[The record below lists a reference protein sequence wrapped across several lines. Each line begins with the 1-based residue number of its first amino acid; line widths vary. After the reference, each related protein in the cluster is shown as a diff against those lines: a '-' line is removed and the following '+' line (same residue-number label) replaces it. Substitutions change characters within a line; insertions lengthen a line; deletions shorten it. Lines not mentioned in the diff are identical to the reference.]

1 MNNEYYVLKEI
12 PKLNLY
18 KTSEIYAVLNEPI
31 ILKKINK
38 YDFLPKIISS
48 FQDYDN
54 LYLVTNFFEG
64 DILHN
69 YKNEIFSE
77 EKIKFISACVIQSL
91 IYLRKQKI
99 INRDIR
105 MKNIIMD
112 KNRYVNVIDFSYAI
126 EYSNI
131 RKNQTN
137 IITNKLEIS
146 PEILNHSSYD
156 YNVDYYNLG
165 VVIYYLIFKKY
176 VNRVKKQN
184 NLTEIF
190 IDSKNIK
197 NYTSTCIDFL
207 NKLLITDYKTRI
219 GFNNIDE
226 LKNHLWF
233 KGFNWKK
240 LKKKKMKSPLI
251 YMKKKPFTFECHK
264 FKISNLKRNKF
275 INLLKKIKYKFLF
288 KNYDFVNKDI
298 INKFLIS
305 INSPKNKKN
314 KMNKNLIK

>member
-18 KTSEIYAVLNEPI
+18 KTSEIYSVLNEPI

-38 YDFLPKIISS
+38 YDFLLKIISS

-54 LYLVTNFFEG
+54 LYLVTNYFEG

-69 YKNEIFSE
+69 FKNEIFSE

-91 IYLRKQKI
+91 IYLRKEKI

-112 KNRYVNVIDFSYAI
+112 KNRYLNVIDFSYAI

-131 RKNQTN
+131 KKNKTN

-146 PEILNHSSYD
+146 PEILNRSSYD
-156 YNVDYYNLG
+156 YNADYYNLG

-226 LKNHLWF
+226 LKIHLWF

-240 LKKKKMKSPLI
+240 LKKRK
-251 YMKKKPFTFECHK
+251 
-264 FKISNLKRNKF
+264 
-275 INLLKKIKYKFLF
+275 
-288 KNYDFVNKDI
+288 
-298 INKFLIS
+298 
-305 INSPKNKKN
+305 
-314 KMNKNLIK
+314 

>member
-18 KTSEIYAVLNEPI
+18 KTSEIYSVLNEPI

-38 YDFLPKIISS
+38 YDFLLKIISS

-54 LYLVTNFFEG
+54 LYLVTNYFEG

-69 YKNEIFSE
+69 FKNEIFSE

-91 IYLRKQKI
+91 IYLRKEKI

-165 VVIYYLIFKKY
+165 AVIYYLIFKKY
-176 VNRVKKQN
+176 VNSVKNQY
-184 NLTEIF
+184 NLTEIY
-190 IDSKNIK
+190 IDSKDIK

-207 NKLLITDYKTRI
+207 NKLLIRDYKKRI
-219 GFNNIDE
+219 GFNNIEE

-251 YMKKKPFTFECHK
+251 FMKKKPFTLSCRK
-264 FKISNLKRNKF
+264 FKITTIKRNKY
-275 INLLKKIKYKFLF
+275 INLLKKIKHKFLF
-288 KNYDFVNKDI
+288 KNYDYVNKDI
-298 INKFLIS
+298 ITEFKKTYHI
-305 INSPKNKKN
+305 KKN
-314 KMNKNLIK
+314 QFHHL

>member
-1 MNNEYYVLKEI
+1 M
-12 PKLNLY
+12 
-18 KTSEIYAVLNEPI
+18 NEPI

-38 YDFLPKIISS
+38 YNFLPKIISS

-64 DILHN
+64 DVLHN
-69 YKNEIFSE
+69 YKNEILSE

-91 IYLRKQKI
+91 IYLRKENI

-112 KNRYVNVIDFSYAI
+112 KNRYVNVIDFSFAI

-131 RKNQTN
+131 KKNKTN

-156 YNVDYYNLG
+156 YNADYYNLG

-176 VNRVKKQN
+176 VNSVKKQN
-184 NLTEIF
+184 NLTENF
-190 IDSKNIK
+190 IDSKDIK

-207 NKLLITDYKTRI
+207 NKLLITDYKKRI
-219 GFNNIDE
+219 GFNNIEE

-251 YMKKKPFTFECHK
+251 FMKKKPFTFGCHK
-264 FKISNLKRNKF
+264 FKITKIKRKKY

-288 KNYDFVNKDI
+288 ENYDFVNKDI
-298 INKFLIS
+298 ITKFKKTYYI
-305 INSPKNKKN
+305 KKN
-314 KMNKNLIK
+314 TFHHL